1 MVLRI
6 ETARVP
12 CNVFR
17 QDTYDTAV
25 INERLPA
32 RTTKGEFSESQHFRR
47 TPWLPDDA
55 LHDALCAST
64 LTGALL
70 PPSDSWHAFVPFETY
85 APDNNPDGDIG
96 ARLSLMV
103 GAPVLEYHLAED
115 VYWAVLI

>member
-1 MVLRI
+1 M
-6 ETARVP
+6 
-12 CNVFR
+12 
-17 QDTYDTAV
+17 
-25 INERLPA
+25 
-32 RTTKGEFSESQHFRR
+32 GEFSESLHFRR